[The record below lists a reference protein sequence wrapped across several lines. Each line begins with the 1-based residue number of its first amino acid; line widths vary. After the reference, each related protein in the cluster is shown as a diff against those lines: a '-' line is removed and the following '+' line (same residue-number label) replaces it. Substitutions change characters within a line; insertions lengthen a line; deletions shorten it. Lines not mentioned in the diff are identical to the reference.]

1 MADHKIDGNGV
12 AGNVQAPDRI
22 WLTTTESGKVDDWTQ
37 WLDDQDQLH
46 PKAPRTEYIRSD
58 RFSYQVDAANART
71 EYWKAKYDAAVADR
85 DAAWCEGRDA
95 AASAAHKARNLTLGQ
110 LTAVGCLTPP
120 PEA

>member
-1 MADHKIDGNGV
+1 MADRRIGFHYASHN
-12 AGNVQAPDRI
+12 NQSPNRI

-46 PKAPRTEYIRSD
+46 PKAPRTEYIRAD
-58 RFSYQVDAANART
+58 RFSYQLDAANART

-95 AASAAHKARNLTLGQ
+95 AASAAQKARNLTLGQ
-110 LTAVGCLTPP
+110 LTAVWCLTPP